1 MPKADPVQAVRPVPY
16 CGERSFFLL
25 GENIQSYSYWS
36 VSVALSMSSIFRGL
50 SETKRTI
57 LRF

>member
-1 MPKADPVQAVRPVPY
+1 MPKADPVQSVRPVPY
-16 CGERSFFLL
+16 CGESSFFLL

-36 VSVALSMSSIFRGL
+36 VSVALSMSSISRGL